1 MKYFIRKFLILILT
15 VFLISLMTF
24 VAFHVI
30 PGDPARLILGT
41 SASEE
46 AVEALRE
53 KLGTNL
59 PLTVQYRNWIAGF
72 LRGDFGTSIKY
83 RMPVAALMHDR
94 IPVTTLLGVMALVLI
109 LLIGIPLGIF
119 SARVRNTP
127 GEHVL
132 NFINILGISFPN
144 FFLSII
150 FIWIFG
156 LTLHWF
162 TPGRYITFDRD
173 WAGCLRFMFWPA
185 LSVAIPQTAVLVK
198 YVRTAMLEQLRE
210 DYVRTARGKGVGE
223 TAILYV
229 HVFKNA
235 IVAVVPLIGMII
247 ASVLSGSIII
257 EQVYGIPGIGKLLIS
272 SVTSRDFPL
281 TQTLVVYIAVIIVV
295 INFLVDIVIQIID
308 PRIRLS
314 DRS

>member
-109 LLIGIPLGIF
+109 L
-119 SARVRNTP
+119 P

-308 PRIRLS
+308 PRIRLA
-314 DRS
+314 DRG

>member
-1 MKYFIRKFLILILT
+1 
-15 VFLISLMTF
+15 
-24 VAFHVI
+24 
-30 PGDPARLILGT
+30 
-41 SASEE
+41 
-46 AVEALRE
+46 
-53 KLGTNL
+53 
-59 PLTVQYRNWIAGF
+59 
-72 LRGDFGTSIKY
+72 
-83 RMPVAALMHDR
+83 
-94 IPVTTLLGVMALVLI
+94 
-109 LLIGIPLGIF
+109 
-119 SARVRNTP
+119 
-127 GEHVL
+127 
-132 NFINILGISFPN
+132 
-144 FFLSII
+144 
-150 FIWIFG
+150 
-156 LTLHWF
+156 
-162 TPGRYITFDRD
+162 
-173 WAGCLRFMFWPA
+173 MFWPA

-308 PRIRLS
+308 PRIRLA
-314 DRS
+314 DRG

>member
-1 MKYFIRKFLILILT
+1 MTVKYFIRKFLILILT

-198 YVRTAMLEQLRE
+198 
-210 DYVRTARGKGVGE
+210 GE

-308 PRIRLS
+308 PRIRLA
-314 DRS
+314 DRG

>member
-1 MKYFIRKFLILILT
+1 
-15 VFLISLMTF
+15 
-24 VAFHVI
+24 
-30 PGDPARLILGT
+30 
-41 SASEE
+41 
-46 AVEALRE
+46 
-53 KLGTNL
+53 
-59 PLTVQYRNWIAGF
+59 
-72 LRGDFGTSIKY
+72 
-83 RMPVAALMHDR
+83 
-94 IPVTTLLGVMALVLI
+94 
-109 LLIGIPLGIF
+109 
-119 SARVRNTP
+119 
-127 GEHVL
+127 
-132 NFINILGISFPN
+132 
-144 FFLSII
+144 
-150 FIWIFG
+150 
-156 LTLHWF
+156 
-162 TPGRYITFDRD
+162 
-173 WAGCLRFMFWPA
+173 MFWPA

>member
-1 MKYFIRKFLILILT
+1 
-15 VFLISLMTF
+15 
-24 VAFHVI
+24 
-30 PGDPARLILGT
+30 
-41 SASEE
+41 
-46 AVEALRE
+46 
-53 KLGTNL
+53 
-59 PLTVQYRNWIAGF
+59 
-72 LRGDFGTSIKY
+72 
-83 RMPVAALMHDR
+83 
-94 IPVTTLLGVMALVLI
+94 
-109 LLIGIPLGIF
+109 
-119 SARVRNTP
+119 
-127 GEHVL
+127 
-132 NFINILGISFPN
+132 
-144 FFLSII
+144 
-150 FIWIFG
+150 
-156 LTLHWF
+156 
-162 TPGRYITFDRD
+162 
-173 WAGCLRFMFWPA
+173 MFWPA

-308 PRIRLS
+308 PRIRLA
-314 DRS
+314 DRC